1 MQHFFVT
8 FSPAI
13 ISRAFCLT
21 TKIERNV
28 FMSNKRNR
36 KIYNLTIV
44 GLMTAIASV
53 IYMVF
58 PELNIVPGVSHLKVD
73 LSDFPAI
80 LTGVIIG
87 PIQGFLVEVIKN
99 IIHLSRTTTVGIG
112 EIMNVILGSSMI
124 FSMWGF
130 IKVFKKVFNE
140 NKISLK
146 NYLLSSTITIVVA
159 IIVGWIANMI
169 FTPVFYKIMGFPLV
183 SETYWAG
190 VWGSTTLN
198 SIKALFNIV
207 PFFPIYSILE
217 KAIKKYTI

>member
-1 MQHFFVT
+1 M
-8 FSPAI
+8 
-13 ISRAFCLT
+13 T

-87 PIQGFLVEVIKN
+87 PIQGILVEVIKN

-124 FSMWGF
+124 FSM
-130 IKVFKKVFNE
+130 
-140 NKISLK
+140 
-146 NYLLSSTITIVVA
+146 
-159 IIVGWIANMI
+159 
-169 FTPVFYKIMGFPLV
+169 
-183 SETYWAG
+183 
-190 VWGSTTLN
+190 
-198 SIKALFNIV
+198 
-207 PFFPIYSILE
+207 
-217 KAIKKYTI
+217 